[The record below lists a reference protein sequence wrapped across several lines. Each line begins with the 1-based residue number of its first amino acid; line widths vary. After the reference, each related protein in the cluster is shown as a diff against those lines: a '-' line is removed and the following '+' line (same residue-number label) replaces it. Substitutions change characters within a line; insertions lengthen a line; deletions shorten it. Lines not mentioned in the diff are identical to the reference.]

1 LHLSSFARQPETTSQ
16 HQSRVDGSVNPRDL
30 LAAVGFSDTCFSMSS
45 VNTLFNF
52 ILGGVEVSLLRFDP
66 QAMYH

>member
-1 LHLSSFARQPETTSQ
+1 
-16 HQSRVDGSVNPRDL
+16 VNPRDL

-45 VNTLFNF
+45 VNTLFKF

-66 QAMYH
+66 QAMYHTSCS